1 MAITHELSHS
11 GKQSKTISKQH
22 VENHAII
29 DDMNTLDYHTTGID
43 DEQMETLEHDDRL
56 RKQQSML
63 LITVIIDGH
72 GLIVIID
79 GLIAIITLI
88 TEIICCAHMIISMI
102 HADATMTSV
111 MRDFLIPFIV
121 VQIGNWINMIMDRT
135 CPMK

>member
-1 MAITHELSHS
+1 MARTHELSRS

-43 DEQMETLEHDDRL
+43 DEHMTALEHDDRL

-63 LITVIIDGH
+63 LITVIIDGF
-72 GLIVIID
+72 
-79 GLIAIITLI
+79 IAIIALI

-102 HADATMTSV
+102 HADATIDISDEGFPDTIHCRSN
-111 MRDFLIPFIV
+111 RELD
-121 VQIGNWINMIMDRT
+121 
-135 CPMK
+135 